1 MKAPAND
8 LSSVEYEM
16 GFAADEFGNV
26 LTGPFSGDGSDYQCE
41 TLAKHAWQ
49 VSQKNSDLKISI
61 QVTEMPP
68 RRLGL
73 FALPVLKVV
82 FQIEKSIAE
91 DQGAFFKRFFKYFHK
106 GGG

>member
-1 MKAPAND
+1 MKSPSNEV
-8 LSSVEYEM
+8 SSVEYEM

-26 LTGPFSGDGSDYQCE
+26 LTGSFSGENSDYQGE
-41 TLAKHAWQ
+41 TLANHNWLI
-49 VSQKNSDLKISI
+49 SQKNSDLKITI
-61 QVTEMPP
+61 KVTEMPP

-82 FQIEKSIAE
+82 FQMEKSVAE